1 MRSEGLYS
9 HNNERSNGCDQLYSH
24 NNERSNGCDRIGYI
38 VIIMKGQMDAI
49 G

>member
-1 MRSEGLYS
+1 MRSD
-9 HNNERSNGCDQLYSH
+9 RLYSH

-49 G
+49 GYIAIIMKGQMDAIG